1 MPSGICAPAGQRRRR
16 HIRRIYTPT
25 LLLLLNQ
32 YTTTSN
38 PYTTMLYTYMVCRE
52 LARIETESINRKRI
66 RKKAPTGQQSLNR
79 RRHQSPCQQAQV
91 MINVLERSSSRSLL
105 VRVLSGGC
113 PTLSSSCNV
122 LGILAQPSPSPRAVP
137 ASITDSKCIKVPM
150 YLTPSLGHP
159 YLSHSLSRLSF
170 FFLIHT
176 FFWEEALL
184 LYCRRINSIRQI

>member
-25 LLLLLNQ
+25 LLLLLNH
-32 YTTTSN
+32 YTTTTN
-38 PYTTMLYTYMVCRE
+38 PYTTILYTYMVCRE
-52 LARIETESINRKRI
+52 LARIERESINRKRI

-79 RRHQSPCQQAQV
+79 RRRQSPCQQAQV

-113 PTLSSSCNV
+113 PTLSSSRNV

-150 YLTPSLGHP
+150 YLTPSLSHP

-170 FFLIHT
+170 FLIYT
-176 FFWEEALL
+176 FFGAEALL
-184 LYCRRINSIRQI
+184 LYCRRFHSICQI